1 MGLNS
6 DKTSKVFCINISI
19 NDYQKCYLL
28 VRMSMQINLQ
38 HVFEMSASRTRACIG
53 TSLALRTRPTF
64 SETVMVSVGV
74 SKLGCTQLFFCR
86 AGGENK
92 RCLLP
97 RRAADAE
104 VIASH

>member
-1 MGLNS
+1 MLS
-6 DKTSKVFCINISI
+6 ACSYVYADKIYNMFSKCPPPE
-19 NDYQKCYLL
+19 
-28 VRMSMQINLQ
+28 RM
-38 HVFEMSASRTRACIG
+38 HASER
-53 TSLALRTRPTF
+53 LLRTRPTF

>member
-1 MGLNS
+1 MFN
-6 DKTSKVFCINISI
+6 
-19 NDYQKCYLL
+19 LL

-38 HVFEMSASRTRACIG
+38 HQNVSCVYVRRSVRPSWCPSEFQNSAAQSC
-53 TSLALRTRPTF
+53 
-64 SETVMVSVGV
+64 
-74 SKLGCTQLFFCR
+74 FFCR
-86 AGGENK
+86 TGGENK